1 MMLFFLFSPND
12 EISKNGCDKP
22 FYGAKK
28 GCPFQTEVD
37 LVSSL
42 SHKLS
47 LLCVVIVC
55 HATLPSPDR
64 PRGTQVTIE
73 LKTS

>member
-42 SHKLS
+42 SHKL
-47 LLCVVIVC
+47 
-55 HATLPSPDR
+55 
-64 PRGTQVTIE
+64 
-73 LKTS
+73 